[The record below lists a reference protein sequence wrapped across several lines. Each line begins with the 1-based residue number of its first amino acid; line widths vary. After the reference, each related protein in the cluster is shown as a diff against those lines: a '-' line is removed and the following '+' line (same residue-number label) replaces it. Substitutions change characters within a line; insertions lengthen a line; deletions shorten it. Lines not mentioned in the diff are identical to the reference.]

1 MRNMSFS
8 ITTRQMYMHKKTVT
22 RRLGWDFLQP
32 GDVVMAVE
40 KAQGLKKGEHV
51 IPIGEIKIVSIR
63 SEPVSNITIDDV
75 QREGFTEMNVPEFVH
90 MFCRAN
96 KCEPS
101 TLINRIEFE
110 VLY

>member
-8 ITTRQMYMHKKTVT
+8 ITTSQMYSRLKTVT
-22 RRLGWDFLQP
+22 RRLGWNFLQP

-51 IPIGEIKIVSIR
+51 KPIGKIKIVSIK

-75 QREGFTEMNVPEFVH
+75 QREGFAEMNVPEFVR
-90 MFCRAN
+90 MFCNAN

>member
-8 ITTRQMYMHKKTVT
+8 ITTSQMYSRLKTVT
-22 RRLGWDFLQP
+22 RRLGWDFLRP

-51 IPIGEIKIVSIR
+51 KPIGKIKIVSIDC
-63 SEPVSNITIDDV
+63 EPLSNITIDDV
-75 QREGFTEMNVPEFVH
+75 QREGFAKMNVPEFVH
-90 MFCRAN
+90 MFCNAN